1 MHTSLDELPHTHDDL
16 DVGIS
21 VRGARSVH
29 ELHWF
34 LAPQAGC
41 AGGALVEGWV
51 DGGLWPLRHVDVS
64 FFYFFFSGKRFV
76 GKGQRKLQQGT
87 VVEKSVARLQ
97 QGYLRPLAQRSEH
110 WM

>member
-51 DGGLWPLRHVDVS
+51 DGGLWPLRHVDVWIC
-64 FFYFFFSGKRFV
+64 FCFFSGNKLV
-76 GKGQRKLQQGT
+76 GQEQSKLQQGT
-87 VVEKSVARLQ
+87 VVEKSVARL
-97 QGYLRPLAQRSEH
+97 L
-110 WM
+110 

>member
-1 MHTSLDELPHTHDDL
+1 MCTSLDELPHTHHDFDIGIA
-16 DVGIS
+16 VGSAWSI
-21 VRGARSVH
+21 H
-29 ELHWF
+29 ELHRF

-51 DGGLWPLRHVDVS
+51 DRGLWPLRHVDVS
-64 FFYFFFSGKRFV
+64 FFYFFFSGKFV